1 MSHHNHHKAENLNTS
16 ETNEAINE
24 NLDNKNLN
32 EKDLKEE
39 VLTTEKQEVNQ
50 EEILNQKISELTD
63 KLYRANADFENI
75 KKRLEKEKDSAVA
88 YANEKFAAD
97 MLAVLDALEEADK
110 IDVSGN
116 ELATKMQEGI
126 KHCISMVIK
135 CFEKYGISVIETND
149 GFNPEFH
156 NAIQMVEIEGKN
168 SGEITQVYQKGY
180 MYKGRVLRPS
190 MVVVAK

>member
-1 MSHHNHHKAENLNTS
+1 MKEHNNYKKEHENDQKNDQQVDKNS
-16 ETNEAINE
+16 QNECKGDIE
-24 NLDNKNLN
+24 VEPNKELRD
-32 EKDLKEE
+32 E
-39 VLTTEKQEVNQ
+39 
-50 EEILNQKISELTD
+50 EEILNLKNEIKSLTD

-110 IDVSGN
+110 IDVSEN
-116 ELATKMQEGI
+116 ELAMKMQEGI

-135 CFEKYGISVIETND
+135 CFEKHGISVIKTDE

-156 NAIQMVEIEGKN
+156 NAIQMVEVEGKN

-180 MYKGRVLRPS
+180 LYKGRVLRPS